1 MKTNCTYTKFLATGI
16 ALISVLN
23 GVYAQKAG
31 LPENKKNIIDYRY
44 QKFDYSLPRFP
55 KGYPLRDRFYIFSD
69 AGIEANWEASKEAG
83 DIFFNPMVHAG
94 LGFKITPVH
103 AIEGG
108 FLFASAKNALAP
120 TDAYARKQNSYGGQL
135 NYVMNL
141 TAFGYRNAELHKFE
155 AYGIAG
161 LEYRSDNKQA
171 VGVHAGMR
179 FMYNPIPLI
188 GLYAQSGMSVNRV
201 IGSGKDFR
209 SLPYVNAGLIFRFGK
224 PQIYIGDYLPPFALK
239 TNLLFDLAT
248 ALNFEIE
255 FPIQNRFSLAAEWV
269 FPWWTIDNY
278 KENSKRT
285 RLQILN
291 GNIEARYWFGNREKK
306 RLLNGWFAGIYG
318 GGGLYDI
325 EWKGKGV
332 QGEFFIAAGLSG
344 GYSHRIAEHL
354 SMEYAIGVGILSTDY
369 RTYRAH
375 FCEDAVWYP
384 IREKRG
390 RYTWIGPTR
399 AKVSLVWMINEKD
412 KKGGKR

>member
-1 MKTNCTYTKFLATGI
+1 MKTNWTYTKLIFAG
-16 ALISVLN
+16 LISTAASM
-23 GVYAQKAG
+23 GVYGQKPG
-31 LPENKKNIIDYRY
+31 LPENKKNIIELRY
-44 QKFDYSLPRFP
+44 QNPDHSLPRFP
-55 KGYPLRDRFYIFSD
+55 KGYPLRDRFYIVSD
-69 AGIEANWEASKEAG
+69 AGVEANWEASKEAS
-83 DIFFNPMVHAG
+83 DIFFNPSVHAG
-94 LGFKITPVH
+94 LGFKFTPVH
-103 AIEGG
+103 AIEAS
-108 FLFASAKNALAP
+108 FLFASGKNSLPAIAEYP
-120 TDAYARKQNSYGGQL
+120 KRKNSYGGQL
-135 NYVMNL
+135 NYVINL
-141 TAFGYRNAELHKFE
+141 TAFGYRNADIHRFE

-161 LEYRSDNKQA
+161 LEYRENNTRSM
-171 VGVHAGMR
+171 GFHAGIR
-179 FMYNPIPLI
+179 LMYNPLPLI
-188 GLYAQSGMSVNRV
+188 GIYAQSGMSVNRNFK
-201 IGSGKDFR
+201 SGHDFS
-209 SLPYVNAGLIFRFGK
+209 SLPYVNAGLMFRFGK
-224 PQIYIGDYLPPFALK
+224 PQIYIGDYLPSFALK

-255 FPIQNRFSLAAEWV
+255 VPLHKRFSLAAEWV

-278 KENSKRT
+278 KEDSKRT

-332 QGEFFIAAGLSG
+332 QGEFFIAAGISG
-344 GYSHRIAEHL
+344 GYSHRITEHL
-354 SMEYAIGVGILSTDY
+354 SLEYAIGAGILSTDY

-412 KKGGKR
+412 KKGGRR